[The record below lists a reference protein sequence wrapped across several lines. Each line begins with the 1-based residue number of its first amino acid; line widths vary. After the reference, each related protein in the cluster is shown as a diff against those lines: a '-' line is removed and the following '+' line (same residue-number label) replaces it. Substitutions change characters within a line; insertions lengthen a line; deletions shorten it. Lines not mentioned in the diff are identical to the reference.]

1 MVCVKEKLTGH
12 FGEPLRKSGPN
23 NRSLGVEQLSGDC
36 RDAGT
41 FVGRREVL
49 VSSTGTR

>member
-1 MVCVKEKLTGH
+1 MVCVTKKLTGH

-23 NRSLGVEQLSGDC
+23 NGSQGVERLPGDF
-36 RDAGT
+36 RDAGI
-41 FVGRREVL
+41 FEGRREVL

>member
-1 MVCVKEKLTGH
+1 MVCVTEKSTRL
-12 FGEPLRKSGPN
+12 FGETLRRSGPN